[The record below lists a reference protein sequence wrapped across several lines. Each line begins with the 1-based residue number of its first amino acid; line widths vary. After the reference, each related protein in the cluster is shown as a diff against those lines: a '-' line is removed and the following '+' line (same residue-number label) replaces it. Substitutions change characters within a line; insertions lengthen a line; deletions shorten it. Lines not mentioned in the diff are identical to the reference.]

1 MSKYYGT
8 WKKKFKTKTG
18 EEKELYYACSKRG
31 RVVGFKELADIIS
44 KQSTL
49 TPADVIACLVA
60 LSDNM
65 KSLLDMGDT
74 VRLDNIGTFS
84 IAVSSKGFVNPKDIT
99 ADKVKATKIVF
110 KPDKDLRKVLNDFR
124 FVSYDKKM
132 ARYKSVVNNNSNDDE

>member
-31 RVVGFKELADIIS
+31 RVVGFKELAGIIS
-44 KQSTL
+44 NQSTL

-65 KSLLDMGDT
+65 KSLLDMGNT

-84 IAVSSKGFVNPKDIT
+84 IAVSSKGFTNPEDIT

-110 KPDKDLRKVLNDFR
+110 KPDKDLRSVLNDFR